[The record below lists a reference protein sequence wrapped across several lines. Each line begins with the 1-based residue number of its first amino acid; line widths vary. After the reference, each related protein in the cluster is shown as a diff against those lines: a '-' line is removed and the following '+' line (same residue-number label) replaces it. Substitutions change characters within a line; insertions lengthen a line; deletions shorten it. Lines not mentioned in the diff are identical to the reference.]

1 MLLACTNVTWV
12 KNCTTLLYTQKAEEQ
27 LIRNNKLNW
36 WENSSLPWSR
46 QGRSKYL
53 LALMT
58 GFHKILLVPV
68 LFLNSQYRTLH
79 GSLNSWTLKLGLYC
93 SFPQPTKT
101 LHEEIN
107 MTIRKEIYVLFH
119 SNYSLFWQTSYFQQV
134 KFTLA
139 LWTPSLSHPTIP
151 SLNSCTYEE
160 LLCKDN
166 ILRKNVFSLF
176 PFLPYITGLLSHN
189 QWGKGY
195 FCFCFCFSLK

>member
-107 MTIRKEIYVLFH
+107 TTIRKEIYVLFH

-134 KFTLA
+134 SL
-139 LWTPSLSHPTIP
+139 LWRSGHQVCLI
-151 SLNSCTYEE
+151 
-160 LLCKDN
+160 
-166 ILRKNVFSLF
+166 
-176 PFLPYITGLLSHN
+176 LPYLLWIHGHMRNYYAKITSCVRMYFLCFLS
-189 QWGKGY
+189 
-195 FCFCFCFSLK
+195 FPT